1 MKKIFLCASLILQAC
16 SSHNAPPAPPPQP
29 VEFVKVDYDP
39 VTMARVRIYT
49 GSPSLE
55 ASYSTG
61 YSCEELSKELPV
73 KPLNRPGP
81 NARLQR
87 VQHYSK
93 LSIGMP
99 SSWRLSDG
107 TAPNEKYSEMV
118 VLAGKPF
125 VVDIKNIGGVLCMPA
140 ALTFIPEPGVD
151 YEAYFLATVEGGKF
165 KGCRTVAHIVSPLP
179 PSQIPPMR
187 LGACIQPDNSVKSSI
202 TRWDSK

>member
-1 MKKIFLCASLILQAC
+1 MKKILLCVLLILKAC
-16 SSHNAPPAPPPQP
+16 SSHNAPPVPLPQP
-29 VEFVKVDYDP
+29 VDFVKVDYDP
-39 VTMARVRIYT
+39 ATMARVRIYT

-81 NARLQR
+81 KARLQR

-99 SSWRLSDG
+99 SSWRLSEG
-107 TAPNEKYSEMV
+107 TALNEKYSEMV

-125 VVDIKNIGGVLCMPA
+125 VVDIKNIGGVLCMPP

-151 YEAYFLATVEGGKF
+151 YEAYFLAIVEGGKF
-165 KGCRTVAHIVSPLP
+165 KGCRTVAHKVSLLP